1 MVLGVLGN
9 VASPTGGSIR
19 LHCGRNSRPLPLI
32 MDIGPM
38 VTLIIIVKLIIM
50 RAMTRVYSDLLL
62 VVNYIYGTI
71 YGQPKYLPFFK
82 LRAEFTTLIF

>member
-1 MVLGVLGN
+1 MVVGEVLGHGFSAWWSFGVLGN

-50 RAMTRVYSDLLL
+50 LALGVTDHKVL
-62 VVNYIYGTI
+62 
-71 YGQPKYLPFFK
+71 F
-82 LRAEFTTLIF
+82 

>member
-1 MVLGVLGN
+1 MVVGEVLVLVHGGVLGVLGN

-32 MDIGPM
+32 MDIGPI

-50 RAMTRVYSDLLL
+50 LALGVTDHKVL
-62 VVNYIYGTI
+62 
-71 YGQPKYLPFFK
+71 F
-82 LRAEFTTLIF
+82 